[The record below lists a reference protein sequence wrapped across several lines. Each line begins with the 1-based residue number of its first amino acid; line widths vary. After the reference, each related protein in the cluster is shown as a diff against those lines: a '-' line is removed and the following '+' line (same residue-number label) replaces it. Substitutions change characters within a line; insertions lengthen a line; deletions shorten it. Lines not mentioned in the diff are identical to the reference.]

1 MEGKVF
7 HSTFSITELL
17 YASSSSLKRYGPV
30 CLQIWLGAVADRV
43 SRRATPT
50 FWRHLQRLIH
60 PKIPSA
66 FPRASSTDPTS
77 MFEQFLELIKHA
89 VDPSGTLAK
98 ELLVDPL
105 GFTILLLI
113 ALVSIPRDQ
122 LVLARK
128 TVFALAELV
137 DLTFGMV
144 CEVCK
149 LLVKPDRRSEKGT
162 YA

>member
-1 MEGKVF
+1 
-7 HSTFSITELL
+7 
-17 YASSSSLKRYGPV
+17 
-30 CLQIWLGAVADRV
+30 
-43 SRRATPT
+43 
-50 FWRHLQRLIH
+50 
-60 PKIPSA
+60 
-66 FPRASSTDPTS
+66 